1 MRALESSRQ
10 RDAYSRNSRDIPNS
24 QAATGFPPVPPEDSP
39 KAGLVE
45 DRKPAGQG
53 KGRMDVRQAITD
65 RIIAMLEKGGN
76 VFRERWTHGASRG
89 MPRNGKTGAP
99 YHGANVLLLWDAAIE
114 HGYASNVWL
123 TYKQAASMGAQVRR
137 GERAV
142 LCAHFERKASGHQ
155 NDSDRDAGGIGES
168 HGEGEGGAGDSA
180 NGGNS
185 GNSGNAGRSSMLLC
199 MPFWLF
205 NVAQIDGLPAPAP
218 HELQERKAWADR
230 SPIEGAMRFIGGCQA
245 RIEHRYLRAA
255 YSPGADRILMPDI
268 ECFTSPEAYCATALH
283 ELVHWTGH
291 ETRLNRSFGQ
301 RFGDAA
307 YAFEELVAELGC
319 AFVLGHIGL
328 VDATIE
334 GHAAYLDSWLQVLR
348 NDRTAIFTAARH
360 AGEAYEFIL
369 ARELP

>member
-1 MRALESSRQ
+1 
-10 RDAYSRNSRDIPNS
+10 
-24 QAATGFPPVPPEDSP
+24 
-39 KAGLVE
+39 
-45 DRKPAGQG
+45 
-53 KGRMDVRQAITD
+53 MDVRQAITD
-65 RIIAMLEKGGN
+65 RVIAMLEKGGN
-76 VFRERWTHGASRG
+76 VFRERWTRAASHG

-114 HGYASNVWL
+114 NGYASNVWL

-142 LCAHFERKASGHQ
+142 LCAHFERKAMRDRR
-155 NDSDRDAGGIGES
+155 DSEIDANANGES
-168 HGEGEGGAGDSA
+168 HGEGEGDASDRG
-180 NGGNS
+180 NGTGS
-185 GNSGNAGRSSMLLC
+185 NAMLC

-205 NVAQIDGLPAPAP
+205 NVAQIDGLATSTSDEAPEP
-218 HELQERKAWADR
+218 QSWADR

-245 RIEHRYLRAA
+245 NIQHGYARAA
-255 YSPGADRILMPDI
+255 YSPAADRILMPDVDR
-268 ECFTSPEAYCATALH
+268 FTSSEAYCATALH
-283 ELVHWTGH
+283 ELVHWTGN
-291 ETRLNRSFGQ
+291 EKRLNRKFGE

-319 AFVLGHIGL
+319 AFVLGHIRL

-334 GHAAYLDSWLQVLR
+334 GHAAYLDNWLQVLR

-369 ARELP
+369 ARELPLPQGTP